1 MVDRI
6 VAINPGA
13 TSTKIGYFEN
23 DELKFKKEIT
33 YSLEEVSKYSTI
45 LEQADFRY
53 QDILKALE
61 EEGIVADSLDGVVG
75 RGGCLPP
82 VEAGAYI
89 VNDAMLT
96 CLRAYP
102 VL

>member
-33 YSLEEVSKYSTI
+33 DF
-45 LEQADFRY
+45 DFRVH
-53 QDILKALE
+53 IRCF
-61 EEGIVADSLDGVVG
+61 LDYLFFIIQNFKG
-75 RGGCLPP
+75 
-82 VEAGAYI
+82 
-89 VNDAMLT
+89 
-96 CLRAYP
+96 
-102 VL
+102 